1 MSLQSIN
8 VFLITG
14 FLGSGKTTF
23 LRHLLNQVKS
33 FPQLSC
39 GVLMNEYG
47 VENVD
52 SELLPHEGITFS
64 EINGGSIFCSC
75 LHGEFIQ
82 ALKEFSESTEVNT
95 LFIETSGLSNPSM
108 IFQDLDIVNR
118 QIGEVYKIKESIC
131 LVDASLFLKLMEVI
145 TSISTQLQVS
155 SLVLINKTDLVNSEE
170 LDHVEKVIQ
179 EINPDIRVFKTKY
192 GEFNLK
198 KLMIHQKTQI
208 QSEFTEI
215 RDKKGKFSSITF
227 TQTTQFLKKEFVDYI
242 KSLNDSILRIKGYV
256 NLGKE
261 GWYRVDKV
269 SSDFQLKSVSSHP
282 DQGSLVVIF
291 REKID
296 LHKLRLEWNTLGST

>member
-33 FPQLSC
+33 FPQLNC

-108 IFQDLDIVNR
+108 IFQDLDIVNK

-131 LVDASLFLKLMEVI
+131 LVDASLFLRLMEVI

-155 SLVLINKTDLVNSEE
+155 SLVLINKTDLVHSEE
-170 LDHVEKVIQ
+170 LGYVEKVIQ
-179 EINPDIRVFKTKY
+179 EINPDIRVFKTKF

-198 KLMIHQKTQI
+198 KLMIHQKIQI
-208 QSEFTEI
+208 QSEFTER
-215 RDKKGKFSSITF
+215 RDEKGKFSSITF
-227 TQTTQFLKKEFVDYI
+227 SQTTQFLKKEFVDYV

-269 SSDFQLKSVSSHP
+269 SSNLQLKSVSSHP

-296 LHKLRLEWNTLGST
+296 LHKLRSEWNALGSM